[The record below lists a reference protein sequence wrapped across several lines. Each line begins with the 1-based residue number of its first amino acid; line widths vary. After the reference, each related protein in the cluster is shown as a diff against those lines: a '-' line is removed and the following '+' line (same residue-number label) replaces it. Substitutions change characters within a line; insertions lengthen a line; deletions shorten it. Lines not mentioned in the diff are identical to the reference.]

1 MSLSLSFVFLYL
13 SPRCKRRRRRAATV
27 EKEGVWRREK
37 FLTSLAITNTPG
49 AAAGGQKQRLFYT
62 LVSQGW
68 KASWKEAT
76 LWETALR
83 QAAQ

>member
-1 MSLSLSFVFLYL
+1 MSVLLVYVFVAVFCNSVFVCICVL
-13 SPRCKRRRRRAATV
+13 RRRRRAATV

-49 AAAGGQKQRLFYT
+49 AAGGGQKQRLFYT

-68 KASWKEAT
+68 KA
-76 LWETALR
+76 R
-83 QAAQ
+83 